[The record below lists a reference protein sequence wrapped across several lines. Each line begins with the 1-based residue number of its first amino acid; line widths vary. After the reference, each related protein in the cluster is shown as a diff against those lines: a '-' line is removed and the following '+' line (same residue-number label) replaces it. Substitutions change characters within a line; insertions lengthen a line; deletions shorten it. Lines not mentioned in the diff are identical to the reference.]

1 MAAATAISNTQTAPP
16 PALPPPSSS
25 RLSPD
30 TVGRAVDAL
39 LKWNRSRLKNQKAQL
54 FEHDDLLNLVIT
66 LKKIPTKARTNPFR
80 VPLPHP
86 VHPFD
91 GSDEIC
97 LIVDDRPRK
106 KTGGGVSDPPSAK
119 RKIEADGIPVSKVL
133 KLSKLRTDYK
143 PFEARRKLCDSYDL
157 FLADRRIV
165 HLLPRLLGKAFFKKK
180 KIPVPVD
187 LSRKDWME
195 RIKHCCVSALLY
207 LRTGTCCSLKIGR
220 TSQSREEIV
229 ENVIAAA
236 EGAVPLVPKKW
247 GNVRSLHLKMRES
260 LALPIYQTVPEMGFM
275 IDGIQIDNEIEA
287 IEGGEAEEGER
298 EVVVSEEKKKKKRG
312 RIHEVQYMDVVGEAR
327 LDSEEDGSVGDLEGN
342 ELKVKALKSSVK
354 KKKKKKKKKKEE
366 QEEEHGFEEENEA
379 VEKAPRKRK
388 SEKAKKSEKEAK
400 VKSSK
405 KSKKILNPVYDE

>member
-25 RLSPD
+25 HLRPD

-106 KTGGGVSDPPSAK
+106 KTGGGVGDPPSAK

-229 ENVIAAA
+229 ENVIAAV

-260 LALPIYQTVPEMGFM
+260 LALPIYQTVPEMGLV
-275 IDGIQIDNEIEA
+275 IDGMQIDNEIEA
-287 IEGGEAEEGER
+287 IEGEEGER

-312 RIHEVQYMDVVGEAR
+312 RIHEVQYMDVVGEEG
-327 LDSEEDGSVGDLEGN
+327 LDGEEDGSVGDLEGK
-342 ELKVKALKSSVK
+342 ELKVKALKSLP
-354 KKKKKKKKKKEE
+354 KKKKKKKEE
-366 QEEEHGFEEENEA
+366 DQEEEHGFEEENEV

-405 KSKKILNPVYDE
+405 KSKKNLESSL

>member
-1 MAAATAISNTQTAPP
+1 MAAATAISNPQTAPP

-106 KTGGGVSDPPSAK
+106 KTGGGVGDPPSAK

-229 ENVIAAA
+229 ENVIAAV

-260 LALPIYQTVPEMGFM
+260 LALPIYQTVPDMGLM
-275 IDGIQIDNEIEA
+275 IDGMQIDNEIEA
-287 IEGGEAEEGER
+287 IEGGEGEEGER
-298 EVVVSEEKKKKKRG
+298 EVVVSEEKKKKRG
-312 RIHEVQYMDVVGEAR
+312 RIHEVQYMDVVGE
-327 LDSEEDGSVGDLEGN
+327 EDGSVGDLEEK
-342 ELKVKALKSSVK
+342 ELKVKALKSSA
-354 KKKKKKKKKKEE
+354 KKKKKEV

-405 KSKKILNPVYDE
+405 RSKKNLESNL